1 MSPVQRSRP
10 HSTDAC
16 PEAGTGA
23 AFDRASRRRLRIVA
37 WAFVA
42 GFAIIA
48 ARLVDLALLASP
60 GAEAKAAAHGTS
72 QARPDIVD
80 RNGSILATD
89 IKVASMYGDPR
100 RIVDLGDTIDQ
111 LLLAMPQLERP
122 FLLERLSRER
132 DFVWLKR
139 GVTPADRARIHNL
152 GLPGIGFVDERRRV
166 YPAGR
171 ALAHVV
177 GHVNVDNQGQAG
189 IEKYLDGRG
198 DDGGFATPAAA
209 GPSEVALA
217 VDLRVSH
224 AVRDELVKAMDTF
237 SAKAAAAVVLDVA
250 TGEVVGLSSLPDYD
264 PHDPKQSLA
273 PDRINRISKGVFELG
288 STFKAFTVAMA
299 LDEGV
304 AGLETSYDART
315 PIRVGRYSI
324 GDYHAK
330 SRYLTVSEIFVYS
343 SNIGAAKMA
352 LDTGVEAHQ
361 AFLRRIGM
369 LERVRTELPETSD
382 PLVPDPW
389 RPISTMTIAFGHG
402 LGVTPL
408 HAASAAAALVNG
420 GKLIAPTFLR
430 RSRGEAELYARQ
442 VLSADTSAKMRYL
455 MRLNVQ
461 KGTARKAAVPG
472 YRVGGKTG
480 TAEKAGPHG
489 YDRSKLLNTFIAAFP
504 IDAPRYIVLVLLD
517 EPRATRETHGFATS
531 GWNAAPTVAD
541 IIGRIAPMLGIAPDG
556 RVDEFDAG
564 FLLAAIR

>member
-1 MSPVQRSRP
+1 
-10 HSTDAC
+10 
-16 PEAGTGA
+16 
-23 AFDRASRRRLRIVA
+23 
-37 WAFVA
+37 
-42 GFAIIA
+42 
-48 ARLVDLALLASP
+48 
-60 GAEAKAAAHGTS
+60 
-72 QARPDIVD
+72 
-80 RNGSILATD
+80 
-89 IKVASMYGDPR
+89 
-100 RIVDLGDTIDQ
+100 
-111 LLLAMPQLERP
+111 
-122 FLLERLSRER
+122 
-132 DFVWLKR
+132 
-139 GVTPADRARIHNL
+139 
-152 GLPGIGFVDERRRV
+152 
-166 YPAGR
+166 
-171 ALAHVV
+171 
-177 GHVNVDNQGQAG
+177 
-189 IEKYLDGRG
+189 
-198 DDGGFATPAAA
+198 
-209 GPSEVALA
+209 
-217 VDLRVSH
+217 
-224 AVRDELVKAMDTF
+224 
-237 SAKAAAAVVLDVA
+237 
-250 TGEVVGLSSLPDYD
+250 
-264 PHDPKQSLA
+264 
-273 PDRINRISKGVFELG
+273 
-288 STFKAFTVAMA
+288 
-299 LDEGV
+299 
-304 AGLETSYDART
+304 
-315 PIRVGRYSI
+315 
-324 GDYHAK
+324 
-330 SRYLTVSEIFVYS
+330 
-343 SNIGAAKMA
+343 
-352 LDTGVEAHQ
+352 
-361 AFLRRIGM
+361 M

-531 GWNAAPTVAD
+531 GWNAAPTVAG